1 MALFM
6 GWICQRKIVKQ
17 GRLPHCKLTYG
28 FSATNSSVVADLPY
42 LRSPGI
48 TNQGNNMIQ
57 TFFDRKKIH
66 SD

>member
-42 LRSPGI
+42 LRSPVI
-48 TNQGNNMIQ
+48 TYQRNKIMQ
-57 TFFDRKKIH
+57 TFPWPEKN
-66 SD
+66 S